1 MNDGLVASTDKGKID
16 DLVGGGGTKK
26 VKVKFD
32 KLDISGKIELN
43 MPGGGTSDIN
53 LATEPEFIRQITN
66 MIQEQ
71 LRTNLAGGKLS
82 PQPIQNN

>member
-1 MNDGLVASTDKGKID
+1 
-16 DLVGGGGTKK
+16 
-26 VKVKFD
+26 
-32 KLDISGKIELN
+32 
-43 MPGGGTSDIN
+43 MPGGNASNIN